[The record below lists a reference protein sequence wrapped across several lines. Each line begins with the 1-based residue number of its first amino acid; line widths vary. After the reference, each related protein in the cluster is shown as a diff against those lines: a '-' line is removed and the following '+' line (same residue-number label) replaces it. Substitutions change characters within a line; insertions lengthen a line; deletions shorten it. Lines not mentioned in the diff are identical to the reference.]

1 MKTEIIWL
9 LPDDLLNGYAAN
21 TDEVVIRCY
30 TSRQD
35 SLKNR
40 IVLNQNMIN
49 LLVSGTKTVVYSN
62 ATAVVNAG
70 ELVVLSTGNVL
81 TSELLTDGEQFSSI
95 LFYFSN
101 ELFNRF
107 LIKYDHLLQN
117 VTPLAGKQ
125 PFLIFKQDNF
135 IKQFVVSMQ
144 ALFTAE
150 SELPAAVRSIKLE
163 ELLLYLLNFDPER
176 FRAIQIITTDKEQ
189 LQIKKVVESHVG
201 QLITVDELAFL
212 CHMSTST
219 FKRRFSEIYQSTP
232 QKWLLTRKLEMA
244 AELLRSGGESPS
256 GVYLKVGYQNHSS
269 FSEAFRNHFGNTPS
283 DYQQKQLTVV
293 P

>member
-1 MKTEIIWL
+1 MNTFY
-9 LPDDLLNGYAAN
+9 LPDDILDGSPAGP
-21 TDEVVIRCY
+21 DEVVIRCY
-30 TSRQD
+30 TSGQD
-35 SLKNR
+35 SVKNR

-49 LLVSGTKTVVYSN
+49 LLVSGTKTVVYPD

-81 TSELLTDGEQFSSI
+81 TSELLTGGQQFSSI

-107 LIKYDHLLQN
+107 LIRYDHLLKN
-117 VTPLAGKQ
+117 VTPLRGKQ

-135 IKQFVVSMQ
+135 VKQFIASMQ
-144 ALFTAE
+144 ALLTTD
-150 SELPAAVRSIKLE
+150 SELPAAVRLLKLE
-163 ELLLYLLNFDPER
+163 ELLLYLLHFDAER
-176 FRAIQIITTDKEQ
+176 FRAIQIITKDKEQ
-189 LQIKKVVESHVG
+189 LQIKKVVESHLG
-201 QLITVDELAFL
+201 QLITVEELAFL
-212 CHMSTST
+212 CHMSSST
-219 FKRRFSEIYQSTP
+219 FKRRFSEIYHTTP
-232 QKWLLTRKLEMA
+232 QKWLLARKLEMA

-283 DYQQKQLTVV
+283 DYQQQQLNVV

>member
-1 MKTEIIWL
+1 MNTFY
-9 LPDDLLNGYAAN
+9 LPDDILAGSSAA
-21 TDEVVIRCY
+21 TDQVVIRSY
-30 TSRQD
+30 TSGQD
-35 SLKNR
+35 SVKNR

-49 LLVSGTKTVVYSN
+49 LLVSGTKTVVYPD

-81 TSELLTDGEQFSSI
+81 TSELLTGGRQFSSI

-107 LIKYDHLLQN
+107 LIKYDHLLQS
-117 VTPLAGKQ
+117 VIPLRGKQ
-125 PFLIFKQDNF
+125 PFLIFKQDNL
-135 IKQFVVSMQ
+135 IKQFIASMQ
-144 ALFTAE
+144 ALLTTE
-150 SELPAAVRSIKLE
+150 NELPAAVRSLKLE
-163 ELLLYLLNFDPER
+163 ELLLYLLHVDPER
-176 FRAIQIITTDKEQ
+176 FRAIQIITKDKEQ

-212 CHMSTST
+212 CHMSIST
-219 FKRRFSEIYQSTP
+219 FKRRFSDIYQTTP
-232 QKWLLTRKLEMA
+232 QKWLLTRKLERA
-244 AELLRSGGESPS
+244 AEMLRSGEESPS

-269 FSEAFRNHFGNTPS
+269 FSEAFRNHFGHAPS
-283 DYQQKQLTVV
+283 DHQQQRLNVL